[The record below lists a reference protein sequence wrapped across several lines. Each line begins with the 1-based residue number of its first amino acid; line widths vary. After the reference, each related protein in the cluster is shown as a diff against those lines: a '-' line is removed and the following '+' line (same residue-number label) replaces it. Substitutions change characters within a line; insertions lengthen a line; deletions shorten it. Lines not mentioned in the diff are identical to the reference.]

1 MRAHFFLGT
10 SSTCA
15 TYLWPN
21 MAAPAPVIT
30 CAFQLV
36 GQKIILPFGTNIS
49 LLLKFHWLKNLP
61 CSWQTWGWW
70 AHRST
75 GEYDPTS
82 EHLWWVTGATTL
94 HSYPCIQSSLFLPTH
109 SSSLATSC
117 EELTHWKRLWCWEG
131 LRAGGE
137 GNDRGWDGWMASL
150 TWGMRVCVN
159 PGIWWGIGRP
169 GVL

>member
-1 MRAHFFLGT
+1 MRVHFFLVI

-15 TYLWPN
+15 TYFWSN
-21 MAAPAPVIT
+21 MAALAPVIPS
-30 CAFQLV
+30 AFHLV
-36 GQKIILPFGTNIS
+36 EQKMTLQVGSHVSPLF
-49 LLLKFHWLKNLP
+49 KFHWPKYLLL
-61 CSWQTWGWW
+61 SWQTWGLW
-70 AHRST
+70 AHRRA

-94 HSYPCIQSSLFLPTH
+94 HSYPCIHSSLFLPTH